1 MLTYDTIKSIR
12 YSDHRPVV
20 GTFLINIDNKKN
32 SNNKSVNYMKMNSDN
47 INEQN
52 DLIYKGIKDKNE
64 YKENINNDKLNDK
77 NRIKKSEIKMNYR
90 GINFNTEI
98 EIDYEDKNRFNK
110 NNYEK
115 QNIYDF
121 FVDKKKNIRFNL
133 I

>member
-1 MLTYDTIKSIR
+1 MAICTIIEAITILKVEARELGKEFLNKNKNIKMLTYDTIKSIR

-77 NRIKKSEIKMNYR
+77 NRIKKSEIKRRKYCVK
-90 GINFNTEI
+90 I
-98 EIDYEDKNRFNK
+98 
-110 NNYEK
+110 
-115 QNIYDF
+115 
-121 FVDKKKNIRFNL
+121 
-133 I
+133 